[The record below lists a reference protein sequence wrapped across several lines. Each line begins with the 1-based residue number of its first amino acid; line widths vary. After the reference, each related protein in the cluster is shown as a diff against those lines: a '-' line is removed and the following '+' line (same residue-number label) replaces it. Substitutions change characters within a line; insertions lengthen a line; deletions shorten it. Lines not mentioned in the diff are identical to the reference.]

1 MGDGI
6 QMSFVKSE
14 YGFCIFSTVC
24 FRLALLYIYLHC
36 HLEITTGV
44 KTCSV
49 ADMVEFHSY
58 INSINTD
65 G

>member
-1 MGDGI
+1 MDFAYFQVI
-6 QMSFVKSE
+6 KTVILSVSD
-14 YGFCIFSTVC
+14 TVC

-49 ADMVEFHSY
+49 ADRVEFHSY